1 MSLIARAAELLNEV
15 LAGVPG
21 LTVHTDP
28 QAAVVPPALIVG
40 APTLGWVSYGNHPD
54 PSQATF
60 PVHLVESMDAETMP
74 RLWDLLPQVA
84 QAIDADPDLTVLD
97 AVPTTWPGLSPEQAS
112 RPAYRINVEVN
123 LAAAR

>member
-1 MSLIARAAELLNEV
+1 MSIIARAAELLNEV
-15 LAGVPG
+15 LGTIPG

-40 APTLGWVSYGNHPD
+40 SPTLRWVSYSAE
-54 PSQATF
+54 PSEATF
-60 PVHLVESMDAETMP
+60 PVHLIESMDAETMT
-74 RLWDLLPQVA
+74 RFWDLLPQVA
-84 QAIDADPDLTVLD
+84 EVIDADSDLTVID